1 MLFNSKCKK
10 LLENYKYSIS
20 IYALLGLNMR
30 TTIELNDATYKKIV
44 KTNGKRNISNT
55 INEILNKYFFKRKK
69 KDMFGSDKW
78 LKKVGTGDLR
88 NEYDRDN

>member
-1 MLFNSKCKK
+1 MFQETA
-10 LLENYKYSIS
+10 ENYKYSIS
-20 IYALLGLNMR
+20 IYALIGLIMR
-30 TTIELNDATYKKIV
+30 TTIELNDTIYKKIV

-55 INEILNKYFFKRKK
+55 INNILTKYFLKQQK

-88 NEYDRDN
+88 DENDRNI